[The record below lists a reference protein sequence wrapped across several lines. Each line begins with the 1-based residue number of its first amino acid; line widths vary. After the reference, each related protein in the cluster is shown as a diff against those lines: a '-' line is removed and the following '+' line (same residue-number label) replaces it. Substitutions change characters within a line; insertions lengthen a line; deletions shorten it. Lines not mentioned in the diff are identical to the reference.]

1 MKGTRHNQM
10 QRLRQSGRT
19 LQYIGDKFG
28 LSRERVR
35 QILVERYGSTKAT
48 QMLSRSKVA
57 KKLNCAKS
65 RLIKLEKMGKVY
77 PVKNKG
83 KVMYFI
89 PNLPEIS
96 KLVKS
101 LEAPRVT
108 HICQYCGKSFTV
120 RQSSVRP
127 QSPYKYCSRECWYNS
142 IKR

>member
-65 RLIKLEKMGKVY
+65 RLIKLEKM
-77 PVKNKG
+77 
-83 KVMYFI
+83 
-89 PNLPEIS
+89 
-96 KLVKS
+96 
-101 LEAPRVT
+101 
-108 HICQYCGKSFTV
+108 
-120 RQSSVRP
+120 QSVP
-127 QSPYKYCSRECWYNS
+127 G
-142 IKR
+142 